1 MYNQSKGEAILQW
14 IEVHC
19 ATFNAAPL
27 LKPLGN
33 ARNQR
38 DLDAIERANK
48 ADQIFRMRIRSELYI
63 ESPSLVGVS
72 LSLSLDFGATSSLV
86 DCVSPLLL
94 LLLLLLHSALKPK
107 FQVRST
113 QGSCDVR

>member
-14 IEVHC
+14 IEVHR

-48 ADQIFRMRIRSELYI
+48 ADQTDL
-63 ESPSLVGVS
+63 
-72 LSLSLDFGATSSLV
+72 
-86 DCVSPLLL
+86 
-94 LLLLLLHSALKPK
+94 
-107 FQVRST
+107 
-113 QGSCDVR
+113 